1 MCPMMPTCCNKPSSA
16 IDCGLLCVSYSEY
29 GKKKQDLR
37 ASCYWGKS
45 LKRTENW
52 QLLTIINQ
60 RKQQVEAETVILRKD
75 WNERA
80 RAAKLTAIGWSV
92 KKETCHRKFGSYPKQ
107 SKTDIAIWKCLPWRG
122 QNAFLKFRH
131 LYFYMPHC
139 NRAYNNLRT
148 SGVKWA
154 FQLHQNSCTMSLEKF
169 QKL

>member
-1 MCPMMPTCCNKPSSA
+1 MLGRMCPMMPTCCNKPSSV

-52 QLLTIINQ
+52 QLLRIINQ
-60 RKQQVEAETVILRKD
+60 RKQQVEAETVIVRKD

-107 SKTDIAIWKCLPWRG
+107 TLQYG
-122 QNAFLKFRH
+122 NVYL
-131 LYFYMPHC
+131 
-139 NRAYNNLRT
+139 
-148 SGVKWA
+148 GEVKM
-154 FQLHQNSCTMSLEKF
+154 LSLNSVICIFICHIVIEHITI
-169 QKL
+169 